1 MVVVTT
7 SPHEFDLASIGDRL
21 VVSGARAELE
31 HAAATGAMV
40 VTAPP
45 GTGKTTFVPALVAN
59 VLAPRAS
66 GRVIV
71 TQPRR
76 VAVRAAARRLAEL
89 DGTPLGGAAGFSVR
103 GESIVGADTRVEMVT
118 PGVLL
123 RRLLA
128 DPALDGVAAVV
139 LDEVHERSV
148 DGDLLLGMLAEVRE
162 LREDLVLIAM
172 SATLDADAV
181 ASVIT
186 PDGSAPIVD
195 IPSPLH
201 PLAVDYA
208 PHSTP
213 RMDTRG
219 VTRDFLDHVAAVA
232 VAGQADADADA
243 LVFVPSARDVDEV
256 VRRIRGRASGVEA
269 LPLHGRLPARDQ
281 DRATRGRTSQGDAP
295 RIVVST
301 SLAESSLTVPG
312 VRLVVDAGLSREPR
326 RDAARAMSGL
336 VTVSASRASAE
347 QRAGRA
353 ARQGPGRAIRVYSE
367 ADHAR
372 MPALASPEIQ
382 SADLTDAALL
392 LAAWG
397 TPSAVGMRL
406 LTPPPAAAMA
416 DAVAAL
422 RALELVDF
430 AGRITPL
437 GVRVSRL
444 PTGPREGRALLAATS
459 MDIDVRIAAD
469 TVAALSGG
477 FRDDGADLVRLIR
490 ELRAD
495 RAVGSSRW
503 RADARRLART
513 VSSENAAGAHGTG
526 TASAS
531 FEAPGVVVALARP
544 EWIARRVGA
553 GSRSYVF
560 ASGTRAALPDG
571 SPLAASEWIAAWE
584 VQRASGRIA
593 DDTGAVIRLAAAL
606 NEEDAR
612 RAGAGLLKRER
623 TARLESGR
631 VRVRDVERLG
641 AIVLSSTPVTA
652 TQADTVPA
660 LIGHVREVGI
670 EALPWSAAA
679 VSLRARLSLLHRE
692 LGAPWPDMRTDTLLA
707 RLDDWLV
714 PVIGSAGAS
723 VNGIDTL
730 QALRGMLPWP
740 DAARLE
746 ELAPESLNVPS
757 GNRVRITYPDPD
769 DPDGRPVVAVKL
781 QEVFGWA
788 RTPRLLDGRVA
799 VLFHL
804 LSPARQPLAV
814 TDDLATFWDGAYRE
828 VRRQM
833 RGRYPKHPWPEDPWT
848 AQPTARTT
856 RPLRQ

>member
-7 SPHEFDLASIGDRL
+7 PPHEFDLASIGDGL

-31 HAAATGAMV
+31 HAAATGTMV

-59 VLAPRAS
+59 LLAPRAS

-76 VAVRAAARRLAEL
+76 VAVRAAARRLSEL
-89 DGTPLGGAAGFSVR
+89 DGTPLGDAAGFSVR
-103 GESIVGADTRVEMVT
+103 GESSVGADTRVEMVT

-162 LREDLVLIAM
+162 LRDDLVLVAM

-181 ASVIT
+181 ASVIA

-201 PLAVDYA
+201 PLTVDYA
-208 PHSTP
+208 PQSAP
-213 RMDTRG
+213 RMNTRG

-232 VAGQADADADA
+232 VAGQATAAADA

-256 VRRIRGRASGVEA
+256 VRRIRSRASGVET

-281 DRATRGRTSQGDAP
+281 DRATRGRASPGDAP

-372 MPALASPEIQ
+372 MPALATPEIQ

-397 TPSAVGMRL
+397 TPSAVGLRL
-406 LTPPPAAAMA
+406 ITPPPTAAMA
-416 DAVAAL
+416 DAVATL
-422 RALELVDF
+422 RALELVDD

-444 PTGPREGRALLAATS
+444 PTGPREGRALLAATA
-459 MDIDVRIAAD
+459 MDIDTRTAAD

-477 FRDDGADLVRLIR
+477 LRDDGADLVRLIR
-490 ELRAD
+490 ELGAD
-495 RAVGSSRW
+495 RAAGSSRW
-503 RADARRLART
+503 RTDARRLARA
-513 VSSENAAGAHGTG
+513 VSAVKPADSHGPGAA
-526 TASAS
+526 TASS
-531 FEAPGVVVALARP
+531 GAPGVIVALARP
-544 EWIARRVGA
+544 EWVARRVEP

-560 ASGTRAALPDG
+560 ASGTRAALPEG
-571 SPLAASEWIAAWE
+571 SPLAVSEWIAAWD

-593 DDTGAVIRLAAAL
+593 DDTGAVIRLAAPL
-606 NEEDAR
+606 DEEDAR
-612 RAGAGLLKRER
+612 RAAAGLLRRER
-623 TARLESGR
+623 ISRLEGGR
-631 VRVRDVERLG
+631 VRVRDIERLG
-641 AIVLSSTPVTA
+641 AIVLSSTPVAA
-652 TQADTVPA
+652 TSADTGPA
-660 LIGHVREVGI
+660 LIAHVRETGI
-670 EALPWSAAA
+670 DALPWTAAA
-679 VSLRARLSLLHRE
+679 SSLRARLSLLHRE
-692 LGAPWPDMRTDTLLA
+692 LGSPWPDVRSDALRA
-707 RLDDWLV
+707 RLDDWLA
-714 PVIGSAGAS
+714 PMIGSAGAS
-723 VNGIDTL
+723 VSGIDTL

-740 DAARLE
+740 DAARLD
-746 ELAPESLNVPS
+746 ELAPESLGVPS
-757 GNRVRITYPDPD
+757 GNRARITYPEPD

-781 QEVFGWA
+781 QEVFGWTQ
-788 RTPRLLDGRVA
+788 TPRLLDGRVP

-804 LSPARQPLAV
+804 LSPARHPLAV
-814 TDDLATFWDGAYRE
+814 TDDLAAFWDGAYRD
-828 VRRQM
+828 VRKEM

-848 AQPTARTT
+848 AQATARTT
-856 RPLRQ
+856 RALRR